1 MLWLDN
7 QLWKSAESS
16 RGRFFPKSAF
26 SWSFYDACV
35 THLTI
40 NVYGACLPA
49 EHRYKMQNPIEWHNY
64 LVFWKL
70 FVFLTNM
77 LKVLPLKFMKP
88 LLSAKV
94 WGKQSSNNIKAH
106 KILTHNSKCLR
117 RTSLLEL
124 GMKGAFFSFPVF
136 VLQVFYFVQM
146 FLKPNCTEQVLY
158 RFSMW
163 NLDNSW

>member
-49 EHRYKMQNPIEWHNY
+49 EHGYKTQSPIGWHSY

-106 KILTHNSKCLR
+106 KILTHNRAIDKTAQYWTAKKYTL
-117 RTSLLEL
+117 
-124 GMKGAFFSFPVF
+124 
-136 VLQVFYFVQM
+136 YFKVWI
-146 FLKPNCTEQVLY
+146 LKIL
-158 RFSMW
+158 F
-163 NLDNSW
+163 

>member
-49 EHRYKMQNPIEWHNY
+49 EHGYKTQSPIGWHSY

-106 KILTHNSKCLR
+106 KILTHNSKHLR

-124 GMKGAFFSFPVF
+124 GMKGAFFFLSSLCSAG
-136 VLQVFYFVQM
+136 VLLCANVPEAKLHRAGVTQIFHVEFG
-146 FLKPNCTEQVLY
+146 
-158 RFSMW
+158 
-163 NLDNSW
+163 